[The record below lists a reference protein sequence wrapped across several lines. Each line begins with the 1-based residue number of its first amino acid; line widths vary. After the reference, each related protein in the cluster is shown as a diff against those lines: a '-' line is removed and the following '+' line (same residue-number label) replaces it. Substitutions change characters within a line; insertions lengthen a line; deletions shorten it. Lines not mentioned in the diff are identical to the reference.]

1 MSALRTQM
9 EQDMVLRGLSDRTRE
24 TYIHQ
29 VAGLA
34 KFFHRSPDAVE
45 VAEVQ
50 RYLLHLIEERKL
62 SWSSCSQAAHAI
74 RFFYHVTLKRPQV
87 ALEIPRP
94 RLPKKLP
101 EILSREEVAR
111 LFDMTPNI
119 KHRTLLMTTYAAG
132 LRVSEVVALKP
143 ADIDSQR
150 MTLRVEQG
158 KGARD
163 RYTLLSPSLLEQLRE
178 YWRTC
183 RPHPGP
189 TVLCKK
195 PGLHG
200 WLFPVKSGERPID
213 PRQAQKMYYAA
224 KARAGLTK
232 QGGIH
237 ALRHA
242 FATHLLEAGVDVHTI
257 QRLLGHGSLGT
268 TARYFHL
275 VQGGLGKLAASQDLL
290 KRP

>member
-1 MSALRTQM
+1 MSPLRLQM
-9 EQDMVLRGLSDRTRE
+9 DQAMVLRGLSVRTRQS
-24 TYIHQ
+24 YIAA

-34 KFFHRSPDAVE
+34 RYYHRSPDSLDA
-45 VAEVQ
+45 AAVQ
-50 RYLLHLIEERKL
+50 RYLLHLIQERHL
-62 SWSSCSQAAHAI
+62 SWSTCNLTSHAL
-74 RFFYHVTLKRPQV
+74 RFFYHVSLHRPEV
-87 ALEIPRP
+87 AFEIPRQRVP
-94 RLPKKLP
+94 QKLP

-111 LFDMTPNI
+111 LFDATVNI

-143 ADIDSQR
+143 GDIDRQR

-158 KGARD
+158 KGAKD
-163 RYTLLSPSLLEQLRE
+163 RYTLLSPSLLDQLRI
-178 YWRTC
+178 YWRAC
-183 RPHPGP
+183 HPR
-189 TVLCKK
+189 T
-195 PGLHG
+195 
-200 WLFPVKSGERPID
+200 WLFPMARSERPID
-213 PRQAQKMYYAA
+213 HCQAQKMYYAA
-224 KARAGLTK
+224 KSRAGITK
-232 QGGIH
+232 RGGIH

-275 VQGGLGKLAASQDLL
+275 THGGLSTLATKTDLL

>member
-1 MSALRTQM
+1 MSPLRQRM

-24 TYIHQ
+24 SYIYQ

-45 VAEVQ
+45 VADVQ
-50 RYLLHLIEERKL
+50 RYLLYLIEERKL

-74 RFFYHVTLKRPQV
+74 RFFYHVTLKRPEV
-87 ALEIPRP
+87 ALDIPRP

-111 LFDMTPNI
+111 LIDAVANV

-132 LRVSEVVALKP
+132 LRLSEVIALKP
-143 ADIDSQR
+143 GDIDSGR

-158 KGARD
+158 KGAQD
-163 RYTLLSPSLLEQLRE
+163 RYTLLSPSLLTQLRK
-178 YWRTC
+178 YWEAF
-183 RPHPGP
+183 HPRA
-189 TVLCKK
+189 
-195 PGLHG
+195 
-200 WLFPVKSGERPID
+200 WLFPGRSAERHIQD
-213 PRQAQKMYYAA
+213 SVVQRTYTRA
-224 KARAGLTK
+224 KARAGIRK

-242 FATHLLEAGVDVHTI
+242 FATHLLEAGVDVHSI
-257 QRLLGHGSLGT
+257 QRLLGHRSLGT

-275 VQGGLGKLAASQDLL
+275 TQNGLQKIAASKDLL
-290 KRP
+290 LRT

>member
-1 MSALRTQM
+1 
-9 EQDMVLRGLSDRTRE
+9 MVLRGLSDRTRE
-24 TYIHQ
+24 SYIYQ

-50 RYLLHLIEERKL
+50 RYLLHLIEERQL

-101 EILSREEVAR
+101 QILSREEVAR
-111 LFDMTPNI
+111 LIDAVANV

-132 LRVSEVVALKP
+132 LRLSEVIALKP
-143 ADIDSQR
+143 GDIDSGR

-158 KGARD
+158 KGAQD
-163 RYTLLSPSLLEQLRE
+163 RYTLLSPSLLEQLRK
-178 YWRTC
+178 YWKAF
-183 RPHPGP
+183 HPRA
-189 TVLCKK
+189 
-195 PGLHG
+195 
-200 WLFPVKSGERPID
+200 WLFPGRSDERHIQD
-213 PRQAQKMYYAA
+213 SAVQRTYTRA
-224 KARAGLTK
+224 KARAGIRK

-242 FATHLLEAGVDVHTI
+242 FATHLLEAGVDVHSI
-257 QRLLGHGSLGT
+257 QRLLGHRSLGT

-275 VQGGLGKLAASQDLL
+275 TQNGLQKIAVAKDLL
-290 KRP
+290 LRT

>member
-1 MSALRTQM
+1 MSPLRQRM

-24 TYIHQ
+24 SYLYQ

-45 VAEVQ
+45 IAEVQ

-62 SWSSCSQAAHAI
+62 SWSSCNQAAHAI
-74 RFFYHVTLKRPQV
+74 RFFYHVTLKRPEV

-101 EILSREEVAR
+101 EILSRDEVAR
-111 LFDMTPNI
+111 LIDAVANV

-132 LRVSEVVALKP
+132 LRLSEVITLKP
-143 ADIDSQR
+143 GDIDSGR
-150 MTLRVEQG
+150 MTIRVEQG

-163 RYTLLSPSLLEQLRE
+163 RYTLLSPSLLAQLRT
-178 YWRTC
+178 YWNAF
-183 RPHPGP
+183 HPR
-189 TVLCKK
+189 L
-195 PGLHG
+195 
-200 WLFPVKSGERPID
+200 WLFPGQTAGQHIQDSAVQKTYTRAKSS
-213 PRQAQKMYYAA
+213 
-224 KARAGLTK
+224 AGIK
-232 QGGIH
+232 KRGGIH

-257 QRLLGHGSLGT
+257 QCLLGHRSLGT

-275 VQGGLGKLAASQDLL
+275 TQNGLQKIAATKDLL
-290 KRP
+290 LRT